1 MKIIIPENL
10 DLIAITALNKP
21 DFKFNIEVFQYLISL
36 LTWIPNQNREYTDQ
50 KFIPLNSSILQK
62 NGIRDFPLYRDYLE
76 EAGIWHWQPYKPGE
90 KSRAFRLNEKY
101 QTTVRISTPPNTKF
115 WLRIKRNEAN
125 VARASNRHKHLTKW
139 FNEHFTIDADKAEV
153 FAQRKYI
160 EEVAHGDPAAVN
172 RYNSNM
178 LAIANI
184 KDKSYRLTSDSRG
197 RFYSPLTNV
206 STDLRQFI
214 SYNGER
220 LTNIDIVNSQPFLST
235 VLFSPSFWQSN
246 NREQISVNDIS
257 YQIRRKLLSEFE
269 AVQPS
274 NNEFAKINMAK
285 CFNPTPSISFP
296 IYWRSNL
303 SQIDT
308 LLTPSITNIPI
319 FPNNNSTST
328 LMLTKN
334 SVSLYSSDI
343 QAYSF
348 KTEQGEFY
356 EYFQEKLSEVD
367 SSFGKMRRSEI
378 KTIFYES
385 IFGKYIPV
393 HQLKPNMAVF
403 HKAFPNVSKF
413 FRSLKFK
420 QHNVLACALQSIE
433 AELVIMR
440 VAKKYSEAFPNRPIY
455 TIHDSIVVEESLA
468 QEATKIFRQ
477 ELKRSLGRIPK
488 LTSECW
494 G

>member
-1 MKIIIPENL
+1 
-10 DLIAITALNKP
+10 
-21 DFKFNIEVFQYLISL
+21 
-36 LTWIPNQNREYTDQ
+36 
-50 KFIPLNSSILQK
+50 
-62 NGIRDFPLYRDYLE
+62 
-76 EAGIWHWQPYKPGE
+76 
-90 KSRAFRLNEKY
+90 
-101 QTTVRISTPPNTKF
+101 
-115 WLRIKRNEAN
+115 
-125 VARASNRHKHLTKW
+125 
-139 FNEHFTIDADKAEV
+139 
-153 FAQRKYI
+153 
-160 EEVAHGDPAAVN
+160 
-172 RYNSNM
+172 
-178 LAIANI
+178 
-184 KDKSYRLTSDSRG
+184 
-197 RFYSPLTNV
+197 
-206 STDLRQFI
+206 
-214 SYNGER
+214 
-220 LTNIDIVNSQPFLST
+220 
-235 VLFSPSFWQSN
+235 
-246 NREQISVNDIS
+246 
-257 YQIRRKLLSEFE
+257 
-269 AVQPS
+269 
-274 NNEFAKINMAK
+274 
-285 CFNPTPSISFP
+285 
-296 IYWRSNL
+296 
-303 SQIDT
+303 
-308 LLTPSITNIPI
+308 
-319 FPNNNSTST
+319 
-328 LMLTKN
+328 MLTKN